1 MNKKIILKFNS
12 LKSVRPVAWL
22 ALAVLAFSAFGNSVH
37 AQWLDENFNS
47 LGAGV
52 NLTVGGNCVAA
63 GTAGYATGATGG
75 GALKITKAVGVAGTE
90 VRWSLSDAS
99 YSTPRPSGYITF
111 KIQQTPGAA
120 SASSAQMN
128 FRLGANDVNNVSS
141 SAATWFELRFI
152 NLPYTTAAVTST
164 TSNLKIT
171 GNGGSGSQGQL
182 SLEYATSPIQIR
194 IWYNTTGSAIS
205 YAHPG
210 TGATLQLNANS
221 FVVYAG
227 NSQVSSGA
235 TGSPLGTQ
243 VTTATGVFA
252 STVGK
257 IGFVTGTSLSS
268 DFIIDDIYAGASA
281 PVSGVG
287 ITSGTTATAQAGYP
301 FSYTITSSGVTS
313 PVYSASTLP
322 SGLSLDSSTGVISGT
337 LSTTATQGLNSIE
350 LTASGAG
357 GPATATLALTITAP
371 PEVAPTIT
379 SAATASG
386 FLTKAF
392 NYQIQTSTTTP
403 SSTPTSYAIVTGT
416 LPAGLNLTATGA
428 ITGTPT
434 ELTPEG
440 GTQITY
446 TATNPFGTSDA
457 QTLTITINPAPVF
470 AWNNTGT
477 FWTNATSWTN
487 NAVPTNSAAGDIAA
501 FGALGLSATSV
512 DVGAGRSIGG
522 IVFNSGAYAYTWTGT
537 DIIVGSTGSIT
548 NNSAA
553 IQTFNNKVINN
564 GGSPIWSSTAGG
576 GMVFNGGIDLTTA
589 SSSSPRTL
597 TFAGAGDV
605 TVSSAIASGGTSA
618 AAGASVTFSSTG
630 VNLLSGNNTY
640 GGVTTIAANSTL
652 KIGSATALGTT
663 SGSTVVSQ
671 GGVLDLNGQTISG
684 EPLSLSGSGISAG
697 GALINSGT
705 TDASWSGTVVLGNAA
720 TYISASAGKKI
731 TLSGVVSG
739 DAKGIY
745 KTGTGILELSG
756 ANTYTGQAEVVDGTM
771 VLSAPNN
778 APSYKLQGYATD
790 IYPVLKVSATNAMSS
805 SANVVGSSSTTKTG
819 TLEFTT
825 NGNYTLN
832 QYNMGSISFANSSGS
847 PTTLTF
853 TNLTNYFTTAAGRTL
868 ANKSTNLT
876 VTFDGQ
882 MDIGGSTEDVC
893 KIEAFGPVVISNR
906 VFSSTPLS
914 TRGLEKSD
922 GAGTLTMF
930 GVNSYNGT
938 TTVTKGTLSIPAGG
952 SLTSCG
958 NTIVKGSGTSAGN
971 SASLNLAG
979 AAGVVQVST
988 NGFVRGGGSITSLQ
1002 VQEAGAAEVA
1012 VGTTWTT
1019 GGTIDFAT
1027 GSKVSVTGTPITGN
1041 TYTLMTASSDITGSP
1056 ILVGAT
1062 GWALRVSGA
1071 NLFLEEID
1079 IYNIGVGVTTTFSD
1093 IITGTAP
1100 LVKKGL
1106 GTAIIT
1112 GDNNFSGGTIL
1123 QAGTLQVEN
1132 VNGLGTGAV
1141 TLTSGTL
1148 KSTVD
1153 LNLGRLVGTTATV
1166 GSADYQAVYG
1176 INSRLQYSGRTT
1188 TINGPV
1194 TLDVGTDTTMTMG
1207 TLAGNSSAS
1216 SLVTKIGAGTVKLMG
1231 GTTKLDAAGMALNG
1245 NGSSVLGG
1253 WRIQEGTVWF
1263 ALSSNNG
1270 GGNGPITLAGGKA
1283 KFTKL
1288 QNSNGTYTAFEVPSD
1303 LTVENDGLIQFDP
1316 DPVTLLG
1323 QNNLGFKN
1331 LSIGANTLEVA
1342 TGTTPTVVGQGLP
1355 SVNFTSAT
1363 LTGSSTLKN
1372 PVNLD
1377 LNLQAVSGTSGLTK
1391 TGLGTLYLS
1400 DQPNQAAAFAVLTSG
1415 GVESINV
1422 EYAGSGYLV
1431 APTVTVVPVNGGS
1444 GATAIATIDS
1454 NGRVTSI
1461 AVTAAGSGYS
1471 SIPRVQIDPPP
1482 TVATA
1487 NSYTG
1492 ATTVEQGKL
1501 NLNGSYASSVTV
1513 KSGAALELTWLAP
1526 AQAKCSIDAISP
1538 NASAPNAAYS
1548 YVKNLYLTKS
1558 VGGYQPGTF
1567 EFDLPAPVKADG
1579 TGTATGT
1586 ATYVL
1591 AAARA
1596 SATVDSNGFISS
1608 LNIVSGGSGYA
1619 ITPMVTIPAPTVP
1632 TVVATTTGSITFESG
1647 ARLALNIGAPTSGS
1661 YTLVTADGGI
1671 TGTPSLETAI
1681 PGYAL
1686 IKSSDGKSLILDL
1699 IDTTKPV
1706 ITLIGASSVNV
1717 DYGSSYTDLG
1727 ATVDDNKDATRS
1739 LNGVGSVN
1747 TLVPGSY
1754 TITFNATDAAG
1765 NVADTVTRTVVVG
1778 AAPVTDGYAL
1788 YLSNNS
1794 LPAGTA
1800 FNAKVNG
1807 VTVGLAYAF
1816 GSSNGSPRNNG
1827 VTAVPVMSGNQ
1838 LTYTFDV
1845 KDDSAL
1851 TVTYQ
1856 TSNDLV
1862 TWSAAQPVSAGTG
1875 SSTEGFVKK
1884 QAQATGLGKLFIRI
1898 NVTR

>member
-1 MNKKIILKFNS
+1 MRSLLVVRLEILF
-12 LKSVRPVAWL
+12 R
-22 ALAVLAFSAFGNSVH
+22 
-37 AQWLDENFNS
+37 AQAWLDENFNS

-52 NLTVGGNCVAA
+52 NLTVGGNCVAV
-63 GTAGYATGATGG
+63 GTAGYATGAAGG
-75 GALKITKAVGVAGTE
+75 GALRILKTTTATNTVTE
-90 VRWSLSDAS
+90 ARWSLSDAS
-99 YSTPRPSGYITF
+99 YSTSRPSGYITF
-111 KIQQTPGAA
+111 KIQQTPGVTPTA
-120 SASSAQMN
+120 SAQMN
-128 FRLGANDVNNVSS
+128 FRLGANDVNNMNA
-141 SAATWFELRFI
+141 SATTWFELRFL
-152 NLPYTTAAVTST
+152 NLPYTTAAVTGSNA
-164 TSNLKIT
+164 NLKIT
-171 GNGGSGSQGQL
+171 GNAGSGGQGNT
-182 SLEYATSPIQIR
+182 SLDNATSAVQIR
-194 IWYNTTGSAIS
+194 IWYNTTGSPIS

-210 TGATLQLNANS
+210 TGATLQLNGNC

-243 VTTATGVFA
+243 VTTATGVPA

-257 IGFVTGTSLSS
+257 ISFVTASTITS
-268 DFIIDDIYAGASA
+268 DFIIDDIYAGLSA

-301 FSYTITSSGVTS
+301 FSYTITSSGVTA
-313 PVYSASTLP
+313 PVYSTSTLP
-322 SGLSLDSSTGVISGT
+322 SGLSLNSSTGVISGT

-446 TATNPFGTSDA
+446 NATNPFGTSDA

-487 NAVPTNSAAGDIAA
+487 SAVPTNSAAGDIAA

-605 TVSSAIASGGTSA
+605 TVSSTIASGGTSA

-630 VNLLSGNNTY
+630 VNLLSGTNTY
-640 GGVTTIAANSTL
+640 GGKTTIAANSTL
-652 KIGSATALGTT
+652 KIGSATALGST
-663 SGSTVVSQ
+663 SGSTVVSE

-684 EPLSLSGSGISAG
+684 EPLSLSGSGISTG

-756 ANTYTGQAEVVDGTM
+756 ANTYTGQAEVADGTM
-771 VLSAPNN
+771 ILSAPNS

-825 NGNYTLN
+825 NGNYILN

-922 GAGTLTMF
+922 GAGTLTMY
-930 GVNSYNGT
+930 GVNDYNGT
-938 TTVTKGTLSIPAGG
+938 TTVLKGTLSIPTGG

-1041 TYTLMTASSDITGSP
+1041 TYTLMTASADITGSP
-1056 ILVGAT
+1056 ILAGAT
-1062 GWALRVSGA
+1062 GWALRVDGA
-1071 NLFLEEID
+1071 NLLLEEID

-1123 QAGTLQVEN
+1123 QAGTLQVGH

-1153 LNLGRLVGTTATV
+1153 LNLGRLVGTTTTV

-1176 INSRLQYSGRTT
+1176 ANSRLQYSGRTT
-1188 TINGPV
+1188 TINGAV
-1194 TLDVGTDTTMTMG
+1194 TLDVAAETTMTMG

-1263 ALSSNNG
+1263 APSANNG
-1270 GGNGPITLAGGKA
+1270 AGNGPIILAGGNA

-1288 QNSNGTYTAFEVPSD
+1288 QNSNGTYTGFEVPSD
-1303 LTVENDGLIQFDP
+1303 LTVESNGLVQFDP
-1316 DPVTLLG
+1316 DSVTLLG

-1342 TGTTPTVVGQGLP
+1342 TATTSSVVGQELP
-1355 SVNFTSAT
+1355 SVNFKSVT
-1363 LTGSSTLKN
+1363 LTGSATLKN

-1377 LNLQAVSGTSGLTK
+1377 LNLQAISGTSGLTK

-1400 DQPNQAAAFAVLTSG
+1400 DQPNQAAAFATLTGTAVDS
-1415 GVESINV
+1415 VIV

-1444 GATAIATIDS
+1444 GAEATATIDS

-1461 AVTAAGSGYS
+1461 RVTATGSGYS
-1471 SIPRVQIDPPP
+1471 SIPRVEIAPPP

-1492 ATTVEQGKL
+1492 DTTVQEGKL
-1501 NLNGSYASSVTV
+1501 NLNGTYGTSVIV

-1526 AQAKCSIDAISP
+1526 AQAKCSIDGISP

-1558 VGGYQPGTF
+1558 VGGYVPNTPF
-1567 EFDLPAPVKADG
+1567 EFDLPAPVRADG

-1596 SATVDSNGFISS
+1596 SATVDSNGFISALS
-1608 LNIVSGGSGYA
+1608 IVSGGSGYA

-1647 ARLALNIGAPTSGS
+1647 ARLALNIGTPTSAS

-1717 DYGSSYTDLG
+1717 DYGASYADLG

-1747 TLVPGSY
+1747 TSVPGSY

-1765 NVADTVTRTVVVG
+1765 NVADTVTRTVTVLP
-1778 AAPVTDGYAL
+1778 APVTDGYAL

-1794 LPAGTA
+1794 LPIGTA

-1816 GSSNGSPRNNG
+1816 GSPNGSPRNNG
-1827 VTAVPVMSGNQ
+1827 VTALPVMSGNQ

-1884 QAQATGLGKLFIRI
+1884 QAQVTGLGKLFIRI